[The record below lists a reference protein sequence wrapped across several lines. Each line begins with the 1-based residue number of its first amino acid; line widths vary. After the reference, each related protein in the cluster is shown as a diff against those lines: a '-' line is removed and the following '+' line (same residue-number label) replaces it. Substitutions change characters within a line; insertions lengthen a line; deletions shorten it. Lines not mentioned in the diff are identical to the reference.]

1 MTLPGYDAWKL
12 ATPPEYEWG
21 PGEEEAF
28 EDAEWYERL
37 IQSEPLEGDE
47 DDFFG
52 AGTMPNSEPLTAA
65 VSRIAAEWEAQARIT
80 SEAATGA
87 IIAVGGDMMLAE
99 PWRITRAVYPFKP
112 AIWPIPG
119 MEPDDVLA
127 ECQRFIDA
135 ETERGVAGHWSYDG
149 TRLIALRQAE
159 SALRRMI

>member
-1 MTLPGYDAWKL
+1 MT
-12 ATPPEYEWG
+12 
-21 PGEEEAF
+21 
-28 EDAEWYERL
+28 
-37 IQSEPLEGDE
+37 
-47 DDFFG
+47 
-52 AGTMPNSEPLTAA
+52 NSEPLAA
-65 VSRIAAEWEAQARIT
+65 ALGRIAAEWEAQARIT

-119 MEPDDVLA
+119 MTADDVLA

-135 ETERGVAGHWSYDG
+135 ETARGVAGHWSYDG
-149 TRLIALRQAE
+149 NRLIALRQAE